1 MVCSL
6 TLFFFATSATEVRSA
21 SRKIATICSSVNRL
35 FLTGSSLTKS
45 YLSRNHW
52 SEETGQVR
60 ARNCPIQ
67 VALNHASLRGA
78 APYPVVTS
86 LYLIEDHLMVREGL
100 RAMLETERNQVVGES
115 SDPARAIA
123 DLLLLQPDV
132 VLLDLALGGRSGME
146 ILAEVKRRALR
157 SRCIVLTMSSNVR
170 DVAQALRL
178 GAWGYVL
185 KTAPIL
191 EVTKAIESV
200 VQGRRYLG
208 SSVSELAAEAL
219 LHQVPEAQLLDALS
233 ARERQIVLLVVQG
246 HSSSE
251 IGALLHLSAKTV
263 DTYRSRL
270 MSKLGVRDVP
280 ALVRLAIRM
289 GMIGADR

>member
-1 MVCSL
+1 
-6 TLFFFATSATEVRSA
+6 
-21 SRKIATICSSVNRL
+21 
-35 FLTGSSLTKS
+35 
-45 YLSRNHW
+45 
-52 SEETGQVR
+52 
-60 ARNCPIQ
+60 
-67 VALNHASLRGA
+67 
-78 APYPVVTS
+78 VTA

-100 RAMLETERNQVVGES
+100 RTMLESARNRVVGES
-115 SDPARAIA
+115 SDPSQAIA

-185 KTAPIL
+185 KTAPII
-191 EVTKAIESV
+191 EVTKAIDSV

-219 LHQVPEAQLLDALS
+219 LQQVPEAQLLDALS
-233 ARERQIVLLVVQG
+233 ARERQIVLLVVEG
-246 HSSSE
+246 HSSSA
-251 IGALLHLSAKTV
+251 IGASLHLSAKTV

-289 GMIGADR
+289 GMIGADS

>member
-1 MVCSL
+1 M
-6 TLFFFATSATEVRSA
+6 
-21 SRKIATICSSVNRL
+21 
-35 FLTGSSLTKS
+35 
-45 YLSRNHW
+45 
-52 SEETGQVR
+52 
-60 ARNCPIQ
+60 
-67 VALNHASLRGA
+67 
-78 APYPVVTS
+78 TS

-100 RAMLETERNQVVGES
+100 RAMLETARNQVVGEAS
-115 SDPARAIA
+115 EPARAIA
-123 DLLLLQPDV
+123 DLVLLQPNV

-157 SRCIVLTMSSNVR
+157 SRCIVLTMSSSVR
-170 DVAQALRL
+170 D
-178 GAWGYVL
+178 VL

-208 SSVSELAAEAL
+208 SSVNELAAEAL

-233 ARERQIVLLVVQG
+233 PRERQIVLLVVQG

>member
-1 MVCSL
+1 MACKPTRRGGVSASDTGARHAASAPTRSDARNYTRNTRGNYPIQT
-6 TLFFFATSATEVRSA
+6 TLFWVASNGIKQLTSISHSPQGRRS
-21 SRKIATICSSVNRL
+21 
-35 FLTGSSLTKS
+35 
-45 YLSRNHW
+45 
-52 SEETGQVR
+52 
-60 ARNCPIQ
+60 
-67 VALNHASLRGA
+67 
-78 APYPVVTS
+78 YPVVTA

-100 RAMLETERNQVVGES
+100 RAMLTTARNQVVGES

-157 SRCIVLTMSSNVR
+157 SRCIVLTMSSSVR

-233 ARERQIVLLVVQG
+233 ARERQIALLVVQG

>member
-1 MVCSL
+1 M
-6 TLFFFATSATEVRSA
+6 
-21 SRKIATICSSVNRL
+21 
-35 FLTGSSLTKS
+35 
-45 YLSRNHW
+45 
-52 SEETGQVR
+52 
-60 ARNCPIQ
+60 
-67 VALNHASLRGA
+67 
-78 APYPVVTS
+78 TS
-86 LYLIEDHLMVREGL
+86 LYIIEDHLMVREGL
-100 RAMLETERNQVVGES
+100 RAMLETARHKVVGES
-115 SDPARAIA
+115 GDPTRAIA
-123 DLLLLQPDV
+123 DLLLLQPEV

-146 ILAEVKRRALR
+146 ILAEVKRRALQ
-157 SRCIVLTMSSNVR
+157 SRCIVLTMLSNGR
-170 DVAQALRL
+170 DVTQALRL

-219 LHQVPEAQLLDALS
+219 SHQVPEAQLLDALS
-233 ARERQIVLLVVQG
+233 PRERQIVLLVVQG
-246 HSSSE
+246 HSSSA
-251 IGALLHLSAKTV
+251 IGALLHLSPKTV